1 MDIADQM
8 YGTWQC
14 ISSLTFSDEACTQPL
29 MEPFGPNPLGRI
41 TLTPDGYMHAN
52 ITHPDRAL
60 PLDKS
65 WRSRATDEEVARVT
79 RAMSA
84 YCGPCKVSRRDG
96 DVILSTKAEI
106 SLEPTWIGTIQE
118 RKVGFG
124 ERDGEKTMILKPM
137 EPLQLPG
144 GKLGYAVFTWV
155 KMDPK
160 KIVML

>member
-1 MDIADQM
+1 
-8 YGTWQC
+8 
-14 ISSLTFSDEACTQPL
+14 
-29 MEPFGPNPLGRI
+29 
-41 TLTPDGYMHAN
+41 MHAN

-84 YCGPCKVSRRDG
+84 YCGPYKVSRRDG

-106 SLEPTWIGTIQE
+106 SLEPSWIGTIQE

-124 ERDGEKTMILKPM
+124 ERDGEKTMILKPV
-137 EPLQLPG
+137 EPLQLPVCCPSSSLSQSYVFAG
-144 GKLGYAVFTWV
+144 REARIRSLYLGESGSEEDCDAVRLVGLEEVVF
-155 KMDPK
+155 KYGNSSQFYCN
-160 KIVML
+160 